1 MSYDKSKNFINLRLN
16 PSSIQKSKEII
27 KFENKPSIKYDNNMI
42 KRKNYYNNNFIKKKN
57 TYQFDKKQ
65 KNSEI
70 KHNKEKRNSTLVY
83 INSNTTTKYLNTSTT
98 RENTIASGNSKKTKK
113 TKKKDKNN
121 SASRNAEYH
130 FLDSTNKLKNS
141 IKMMDYFG
149 ENKSRTKGPEDE
161 DIKFIYKIF
170 YNCSNTTNLDNSKNN
185 KNKLNLLYIP

>member
-16 PSSIQKSKEII
+16 PSSIQKRKEII
-27 KFENKPSIKYDNNMI
+27 KFENKPSIKYENNMI

-98 RENTIASGNSKKTKK
+98 RENTIASAN
-113 TKKKDKNN
+113 
-121 SASRNAEYH
+121 
-130 FLDSTNKLKNS
+130 
-141 IKMMDYFG
+141 
-149 ENKSRTKGPEDE
+149 
-161 DIKFIYKIF
+161 
-170 YNCSNTTNLDNSKNN
+170 
-185 KNKLNLLYIP
+185 